1 MRVMNHTESKKPAGE
16 SMNTNNCWLAIDVTP
31 CQAINCVVNNKSN
44 GISRKNSAPL
54 IKKKADKHFPTT
66 MLETV
71 QHEIEKVAHPVT
83 KPSTTFRSIAA

>member
-54 IKKKADKHFPTT
+54 IKRKLINIFQPLCWKRCNMK
-66 MLETV
+66 
-71 QHEIEKVAHPVT
+71 
-83 KPSTTFRSIAA
+83 